1 MTGTYIHLVPTV
13 AHIYTD
19 PRKAAFRKRLI
30 DSSANLTQ
38 PSSTISA
45 LIDLCDCLSS
55 RLSSF
60 FVPFDGAHAML
71 ALATSLS
78 AWIQVILLY
87 LRLKKEEVVYN
98 SNIFNKEPFISI
110 VSCIIMLVILGSI
123 LIQPI
128 ELAKNEYYIRGLL
141 LGLYIITGGLVYII
155 SMYIL
160 GYKFKKS
167 LS

>member
-1 MTGTYIHLVPTV
+1 M
-13 AHIYTD
+13 
-19 PRKAAFRKRLI
+19 
-30 DSSANLTQ
+30 N
-38 PSSTISA
+38 TIVV
-45 LIDLCDCLSS
+45 LYYLSN
-55 RLSSF
+55 
-60 FVPFDGAHAML
+60 PFDGAHAML